1 MCEAWRGQTEAV
13 VERNVACV
21 EVMLTQ
27 AYRNVLVGHCEE
39 EKRRKPAVSPH
50 CRTVYWKFF
59 L

>member
-1 MCEAWRGQTEAV
+1 MEAV

-50 CRTVYWKFF
+50 CRTVYWKF
-59 L
+59 LL